1 MANNESPFVEPLARA
16 IRDKMIEIAE
26 RENHMNIH
34 KSFQVLFSQAWRD
47 VLDGH
52 WEIVGEATQQL
63 FADEEFE
70 NECP

>member
-1 MANNESPFVEPLARA
+1 MANNESPLVDPLAKE

-34 KSFQVLFSQAWRD
+34 KSFEVLFMQAWRA

-63 FADEEFE
+63 FADEEIE
-70 NECP
+70 DERP